1 MVYYPGV
8 MKVIK
13 IDEKEYQRILEID
26 KKNRNQRIDQKLRVL
41 KLRYEG
47 ASNREISLRTGYNE
61 RYITKLMGDYAKQGL
76 EEFLRIK
83 HTSHY
88 RLLSENEEAE
98 ILAGIEKEAEA
109 GTVLTIGNITAA
121 IEEKLGRKASKMY
134 IYRLLRRHGWRKIMP
149 RSRHPKAA
157 DKEAVN
163 ASKKLKPDTTN

>member
-1 MVYYPGV
+1 

-13 IDEKEYQRILEID
+13 ITETEYQKILEID
-26 KKNRNQRIDQKLRVL
+26 KKNRNKRVDQKLRVL

-61 RYITKLMGDYAKQGL
+61 RYITKLIGDYAKQGL

-88 RLLSENEEAE
+88 RLLEEAEEAE
-98 ILAGIEKEAEA
+98 ILAKIEEEAEA
-109 GTVLTIGNITAA
+109 GTILTIGDITEAF
-121 IEEKLGRKASKMY
+121 EKKLK
-134 IYRLLRRHGWRKIMP
+134 RHGWRKILP

-157 DKEAVN
+157 DKEAVD
-163 ASKKLKPDTTN
+163 ASKKLNPVTTN

>member
-1 MVYYPGV
+1 

-13 IDEKEYQRILEID
+13 INEKEYQRILEID
-26 KKNRNQRIDQKLRVL
+26 KKNQNKRIDQRLRVL

-47 ASNREISLRTGYNE
+47 ASNKEISLRTGYNE

-76 EEFLRIK
+76 EEFLRNK
-83 HTSHY
+83 HTSHH
-88 RLLSENEEAE
+88 RLLNENEEAE
-98 ILAGIEKEAEA
+98 ILAEIEKEAEA
-109 GTVLTIGNITAA
+109 GRILTIGDITEAF
-121 IEEKLGRKASKMY
+121 EEKLGRKASKMY

-157 DKEAVN
+157 DKEAMD

>member
-1 MVYYPGV
+1 M
-8 MKVIK
+8 IK

-26 KKNRNQRIDQKLRVL
+26 KKNRNKRVDQKLRVL

-61 RYITKLMGDYAKQGL
+61 RYVTKLMGDYAKQGL

-109 GTVLTIGNITAA
+109 GTVLTIGDITAA
-121 IEEKLGRKASKMY
+121 FEEKLGRKASKTMSCCWSVTGPGGTG
-134 IYRLLRRHGWRKIMP
+134 RTDW
-149 RSRHPKAA
+149 RSRRISTLRSSHLIPRR
-157 DKEAVN
+157 
-163 ASKKLKPDTTN
+163 